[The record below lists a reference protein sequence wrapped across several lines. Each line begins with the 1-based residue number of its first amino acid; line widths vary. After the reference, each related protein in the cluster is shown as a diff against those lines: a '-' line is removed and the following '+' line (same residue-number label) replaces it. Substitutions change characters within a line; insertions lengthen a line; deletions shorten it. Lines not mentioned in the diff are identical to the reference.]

1 MKALSAILLTLL
13 MSMGAW
19 AEDIINFSCELN
31 YKTVCLGTEQEAVK
45 RKCKTN
51 YVENNQTRPLAVSVS
66 LTEYIL
72 NINNKETLAFEMT
85 VGANN
90 FIPEKV
96 GNLIT
101 HTYSDIEFS
110 GLRDAVVIGNIT
122 STLDILTK
130 KFYATQ
136 EWFERGRGYS
146 TKDTFDCEIV
156 SILKDGY
163 NIKVD

>member
-1 MKALSAILLTLL
+1 MKNLTITLLTLL

-31 YKTVCLGTEQEAVK
+31 YKTVCLGTEQAEAN

-51 YVENNQTRPLAVSVS
+51 YVENNQTRPQAVAVS
-66 LTEYIL
+66 LTEYVL
-72 NINNKETLAFEMT
+72 NINNNETLAFEMT
-85 VGANN
+85 IAGNHV
-90 FIPEKV
+90 ISKKV

-101 HTYSDIEFS
+101 HTYYDVEFS

-130 KFYATQ
+130 KFYAAM
-136 EWFERGRGYS
+136 EWIERGRGYS
-146 TKDTFDCEIV
+146 KEDTFDCEIA
-156 SILKDGY
+156 SILKDGK
-163 NIKVD
+163 IIEID